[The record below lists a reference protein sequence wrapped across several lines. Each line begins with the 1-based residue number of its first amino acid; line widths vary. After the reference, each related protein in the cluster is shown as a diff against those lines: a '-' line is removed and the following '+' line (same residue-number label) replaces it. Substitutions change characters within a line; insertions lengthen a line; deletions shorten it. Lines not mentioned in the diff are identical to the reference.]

1 MIKSAA
7 GAVTP
12 RARYFVT
19 DRALLG
25 DARVAVSITPGT
37 ANSYVLSYKTGGKDK
52 RFTLPA
58 GTTVAGR
65 ASTCDLVLG
74 DGSVSRMHARFTVD
88 RDRCTLNDLVSSNG
102 TFVND
107 QPVQTATLK
116 DGDRVLLGSFPLT
129 LNCEV
134 GGGVV
139 LTDEETFTSREVYLT
154 PGDGG
159 TASVLTDPQRPLRL
173 LYEIGRTLA
182 GPQPLDEVLA
192 HVVDL
197 AFESTKAERTLLLL
211 YDAATDAL
219 VPRVV
224 RYRRSTPASTTLSR
238 TIVNR
243 VLRERVS
250 MLAVDAQADPRWDTT
265 QSIISLE
272 TKSFMCAPLCH
283 DSEVIGVLYVDNRA
297 RSRFTEADLELFTA
311 FSHYAAVAIAQARLT
326 ARVQEEIRRRERLE
340 RYHSPAV
347 VDRILAHDTGAD
359 SEFIAQERE
368 LTVLFADLVN
378 FTAMAEGMAPQT
390 VVSIL
395 NGVFAR
401 MADAIFTHDGTLD
414 KFIGDSVLAVFGA
427 PLDLPNHALSAVRAA
442 ESMRQGLAALQRER
456 PDPVLQMRIAIHTG
470 VAMVGDIGSPTR
482 RDFTVMGDV
491 VNTAARIEQ
500 TVAGAGPIVVSRAT
514 YDRLEGKVRVRPLG
528 AHQFRGRTSQVEL
541 FEVLAEA

>member
-1 MIKSAA
+1 
-7 GAVTP
+7 VTN
-12 RARYFVT
+12 
-19 DRALLG
+19 
-25 DARVAVSITPGT
+25 PGP
-37 ANSYVLSYKTGGKDK
+37 ANSYALIYKTGGNDK

-58 GTTVAGR
+58 GTTLAGR

-74 DGSVSRMHARFTVD
+74 DASVSRMHARFIVD
-88 RDRCTLNDLVSSNG
+88 GERCTLEDLVSSNG
-102 TFVND
+102 TFVNG
-107 QPVQTATLK
+107 QQVLTATLK
-116 DGDRVLLGSFPLT
+116 AGDRVLLGSFALT
-129 LNCEV
+129 LNCDV

-139 LTDEETFTSREVYLT
+139 LTDEDTFTAREVYRKSH
-154 PGDGG
+154 DSG

-197 AFESTKAERTLLLL
+197 AFESTNAERTLLLL
-211 YDAATDAL
+211 YDASTDAL

-224 RYRRSTPASTTLSR
+224 RYRHSTPASTTLSR

-250 MLAVDAQADPRWDTT
+250 MLAVNAQADPRWDTA

-272 TKSFMCAPLCH
+272 TKSFMCAPLWN
-283 DSEVIGVLYVDNRA
+283 DNEVIGVLYVDNRVT
-297 RSRFTEADLELFTA
+297 SRFTEADLELFTA
-311 FSHYAAVAIAQARLT
+311 FSNYAAVAIAQARLT

-347 VDRILAHDTGAD
+347 VDRILARDSGAD
-359 SEFIAQERE
+359 SDFIAQERE

-390 VVSIL
+390 VVTIL

-401 MADAIFTHDGTLD
+401 MADAIFAHEGTLD
-414 KFIGDSVLAVFGA
+414 KFIGDSVMAVFGA
-427 PLDLPNHALSAVRAA
+427 PLDLPHHALSAVRAA
-442 ESMRQGLAALQRER
+442 QSMRQALTALQRER
-456 PDPVLQMRIAIHTG
+456 PEPVLQMRIAIHTG

-491 VNTAARIEQ
+491 VNTAARMEQ
-500 TVAGAGPIVVSRAT
+500 TVAGPGQIVVSRAT
-514 YDRLEGKVRVRPLG
+514 YDQLQGKVAVRALG
-528 AHQFRGRTSQVEL
+528 AHQFRGRTSHVEL
-541 FEVLAEA
+541 FEVLEEPAP